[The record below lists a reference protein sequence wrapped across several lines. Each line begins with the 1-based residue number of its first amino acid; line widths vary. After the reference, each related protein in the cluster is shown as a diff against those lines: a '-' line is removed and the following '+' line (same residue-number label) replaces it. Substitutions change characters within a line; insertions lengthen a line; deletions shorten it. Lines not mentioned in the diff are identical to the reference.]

1 MSKQLIT
8 FPVSGMHCA
17 SCSLN
22 IQRALKKTAG
32 VIDASVS
39 YASEQAVVGF
49 NPALTTQS
57 KIFNVVKSLGYHPIK
72 VDKTVEL
79 KALKTKLIIG
89 GSLALDLLTSM
100 FPFAPAW
107 LKNPWLLWL
116 LSTPIQ
122 FWAGKGFYQGAWSA
136 LKNKTSSMDT
146 LVVLGTSTAYFY
158 SAAVTLFKLEGH
170 TFFETAGVIIIFI
183 LLGKFLEAKAKNQAS
198 QAIDKLLALQPQVAH
213 LLKNKQIIDVNI
225 NNLKVGDSVLVKPG
239 EKVPVDGVIIKGA
252 SAIDESLVTGESLP
266 VEKKSG
272 DKVIGATLN
281 TSQSFYLRVESIGEN
296 TTLSKIIQLV
306 RQAQGSKPTVQRL
319 VDEVSRYFVP
329 TVLVLSVVAF
339 FLSGLTGLIAVL
351 VIACPCA
358 LGLATPTSIMV
369 SVGKAAQMGVLVKS
383 APSLEIA
390 AKIKIVVFDK
400 TGTLTA
406 GKPAVVGIYWH
417 VAKNKTQIMALIS
430 AAVSQSSHPLAQAIN
445 VYLSK
450 KSLGKLPPV
459 SEFSEIPGQ
468 GIKAVS
474 GKNKILIGNQKLIP
488 AAPLKSKLD
497 TTAVWAQINNQVV
510 TRFNLFDQLKPEAQ
524 EAINALNQL
533 KIQAIMISGDHQA
546 AAAKVAKELK
556 LKKFYAQV
564 QPGDKVKL
572 VADLSQSRT
581 VAMVG
586 DGINDAPALAKAHLG
601 IAMGGG
607 TDVAIESAGM
617 TLLRNDLNLVPRVIR
632 LSQLTLINIK
642 QNLFWAFAYNLIL
655 IPVAM
660 LGKLNPMLAGLA
672 MAFSSV
678 SVMANALRLKGA
690 KL

>member
-89 GSLALDLLTSM
+89 GSLALVLLTSM

-369 SVGKAAQMGVLVKS
+369 SVGKAAQMGV
-383 APSLEIA
+383 
-390 AKIKIVVFDK
+390 F
-400 TGTLTA
+400 GQ
-406 GKPAVVGIYWH
+406 VG
-417 VAKNKTQIMALIS
+417 A
-430 AAVSQSSHPLAQAIN
+430 
-445 VYLSK
+445 
-450 KSLGKLPPV
+450 
-459 SEFSEIPGQ
+459 EPGNRRQ
-468 GIKAVS
+468 
-474 GKNKILIGNQKLIP
+474 NQ
-488 AAPLKSKLD
+488 
-497 TTAVWAQINNQVV
+497 N
-510 TRFNLFDQLKPEAQ
+510 
-524 EAINALNQL
+524 
-533 KIQAIMISGDHQA
+533 
-546 AAAKVAKELK
+546 
-556 LKKFYAQV
+556 
-564 QPGDKVKL
+564 
-572 VADLSQSRT
+572 SR
-581 VAMVG
+581 V
-586 DGINDAPALAKAHLG
+586 
-601 IAMGGG
+601 
-607 TDVAIESAGM
+607 
-617 TLLRNDLNLVPRVIR
+617 
-632 LSQLTLINIK
+632 
-642 QNLFWAFAYNLIL
+642 
-655 IPVAM
+655 
-660 LGKLNPMLAGLA
+660 
-672 MAFSSV
+672 
-678 SVMANALRLKGA
+678 
-690 KL
+690 

>member
-32 VIDASVS
+32 VIEASVS

-49 NPALTTQS
+49 DPSQVSQN
-57 KIFNVVKSLGYHPIK
+57 KIMDVVKSLGYQP
-72 VDKTVEL
+72 DKADKAVEL
-79 KALKTKLIIG
+79 KNLKLKLFVG
-89 GSLALDLLTSM
+89 GTLAGLLLLSM
-100 FPFAPAW
+100 LITVPV
-107 LKNPWLLWL
+107 WLLWL
-116 LSTPIQ
+116 VATPIQ
-122 FWAGKGFYQGAWSA
+122 FWAGWGFYQGAWSA

-158 SAAVTLFKLEGH
+158 SAAVTLFKLDGH

-198 QAIDKLLALQPQVAH
+198 QAIDKLLALAPSTAH
-213 LLKNKQIIDVNI
+213 LVLKNNIIKDI
-225 NNLKVGDSVLVKPG
+225 DAGSLKVGDLVLVKPG

-266 VEKKSG
+266 VEKNIG

-281 TSQSFYLRVESIGEN
+281 TSQSFYFKAESVGEN

-319 VDEVSRYFVP
+319 VDQISAYFVP
-329 TVLVLSVVAF
+329 VVLVLALAAF
-339 FLSGLTGLIAVL
+339 FISGLTGFIAVL

-369 SVGKAAQMGVLVKS
+369 AVGKAAQMGVLVKS

-390 AKIKIVVFDK
+390 AKVKTVVFDK
-400 TGTLTA
+400 TGTLTV

-417 VAKNKTQIMALIS
+417 AIKNKTQALLLIG
-430 AAVSQSSHPLAQAIN
+430 AAVGQSSHPLAQAIKA
-445 VYLSK
+445 YLAK
-450 KSLGKLPPV
+450 ISLGRLPVV
-459 SEFSEIPGQ
+459 SDFKEIAGQ
-468 GIKAVS
+468 GIKATIS
-474 GKNKILIGNQKLIP
+474 KNKVLVGNQKLIP
-488 AAPLKSKLD
+488 AAPKSAQE
-497 TTAVWAQINNQVV
+497 TTAVWAQINDRVV
-510 TRFNLFDQLKPEAQ
+510 IRFNLFDELKPEALA
-524 EAINALNQL
+524 AISALKQL
-533 KIQAIMISGDHQA
+533 KINSVMISGDQRP
-546 AAAKVAKELK
+546 AAAKVAKALK
-556 LKKFYAQV
+556 LKKYYAKV
-564 QPGDKVKL
+564 QPEDKVKL
-572 VADLSQSRT
+572 VASLSQTQT

-601 IAMGGG
+601 IAMGAG

-617 TLLRNDLNLVPRVIR
+617 TLLRNNLTLVPRMIK
-632 LSQLTLINIK
+632 LSRKTLTNIK
-642 QNLFWAFAYNLIL
+642 QSLFWAFAYNLVL

-660 LGKLNPMLAGLA
+660 LGKLNPILAGLA

-678 SVMANALRLKGA
+678 SVMANALRLRKV

>member
-1 MSKQLIT
+1 
-8 FPVSGMHCA
+8 
-17 SCSLN
+17 
-22 IQRALKKTAG
+22 
-32 VIDASVS
+32 
-39 YASEQAVVGF
+39 
-49 NPALTTQS
+49 
-57 KIFNVVKSLGYHPIK
+57 
-72 VDKTVEL
+72 
-79 KALKTKLIIG
+79 
-89 GSLALDLLTSM
+89 
-100 FPFAPAW
+100 
-107 LKNPWLLWL
+107 
-116 LSTPIQ
+116 
-122 FWAGKGFYQGAWSA
+122 
-136 LKNKTSSMDT
+136 
-146 LVVLGTSTAYFY
+146 
-158 SAAVTLFKLEGH
+158 
-170 TFFETAGVIIIFI
+170 
-183 LLGKFLEAKAKNQAS
+183 
-198 QAIDKLLALQPQVAH
+198 
-213 LLKNKQIIDVNI
+213 
-225 NNLKVGDSVLVKPG
+225 
-239 EKVPVDGVIIKGA
+239 
-252 SAIDESLVTGESLP
+252 
-266 VEKKSG
+266 
-272 DKVIGATLN
+272 
-281 TSQSFYLRVESIGEN
+281 
-296 TTLSKIIQLV
+296 
-306 RQAQGSKPTVQRL
+306 
-319 VDEVSRYFVP
+319 
-329 TVLVLSVVAF
+329 
-339 FLSGLTGLIAVL
+339 
-351 VIACPCA
+351 
-358 LGLATPTSIMV
+358 
-369 SVGKAAQMGVLVKS
+369 
-383 APSLEIA
+383 
-390 AKIKIVVFDK
+390 
-400 TGTLTA
+400 
-406 GKPAVVGIYWH
+406 
-417 VAKNKTQIMALIS
+417 MALIS